1 MKTFKVSLIITTYN
15 SPEYLKLSLKSVL
28 SQTILPDEI
37 LIADDGSRESVVKE
51 IDAFVKDFPIP
62 VIHVWQPDNGFRLST
77 IRNKAIE
84 KASGE
89 YIIQI
94 DGDIILHTDFI
105 KDHIANARRG
115 YYVGGSRCFIKKDY
129 PLSLLSNPNPSF
141 DTLSGN
147 LESRYKSLR
156 IPFLSKLL
164 RSILHRNK
172 ITIRGCNMAYWREDA
187 MRINGYNEDFV
198 SWGCEDCEFVIR
210 LSNVGIKKTWLK
222 FSGIA
227 YHLYHNHASG
237 NNYSANNDLMLTA
250 LNENKT
256 WINNGIIKTINSDA

>member
-1 MKTFKVSLIITTYN
+1 
-15 SPEYLKLSLKSVL
+15 
-28 SQTILPDEI
+28 
-37 LIADDGSRESVVKE
+37 
-51 IDAFVKDFPIP
+51 
-62 VIHVWQPDNGFRLST
+62 
-77 IRNKAIE
+77 
-84 KASGE
+84 
-89 YIIQI
+89 
-94 DGDIILHTDFI
+94 
-105 KDHIANARRG
+105 
-115 YYVGGSRCFIKKDY
+115 
-129 PLSLLSNPNPSF
+129 
-141 DTLSGN
+141 
-147 LESRYKSLR
+147 
-156 IPFLSKLL
+156 
-164 RSILHRNK
+164 
-172 ITIRGCNMAYWREDA
+172 MAYWREDA